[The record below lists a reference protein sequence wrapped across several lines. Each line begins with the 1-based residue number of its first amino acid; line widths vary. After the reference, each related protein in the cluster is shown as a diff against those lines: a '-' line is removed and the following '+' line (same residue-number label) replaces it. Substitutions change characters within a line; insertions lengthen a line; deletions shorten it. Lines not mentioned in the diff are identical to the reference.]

1 MNVIE
6 SKRKII
12 DPDQPL
18 PKLVMKVGTLISA
31 INAKNIEAIGSVA
44 YVPIANNEFAF
55 TRFSLSTNSGTT
67 DSRDGCLIKENI
79 SVKKLMITNA
89 ANCLQEKK

>member
-6 SKRKII
+6 SKIKII

-31 INAKNIEAIGSVA
+31 INAKI
-44 YVPIANNEFAF
+44 
-55 TRFSLSTNSGTT
+55 
-67 DSRDGCLIKENI
+67 
-79 SVKKLMITNA
+79 
-89 ANCLQEKK
+89 